1 MRTAIFSVFLLSIS
15 SLSFASGVY
24 KWTDENG
31 VIHYS
36 DKKPDF
42 KTSEELNVQTGTP
55 TKERQDLNEQSQQ
68 LSDQQELE
76 KIRAQQAQENAE
88 ADAQLKEMCA
98 QLKEYL
104 QTMTNS
110 ARIRE
115 KQEDGSLRYL
125 TPEEILDKRKSTQKR
140 IDEMCGEL

>member
-1 MRTAIFSVFLLSIS
+1 MRTAIFSIFLLSIS

-55 TKERQDLNEQSQQ
+55 TRERQDLNEQSQQ

-76 KIRAQQAQENAE
+76 KIKAQQAQENAT
-88 ADAQLKEMCA
+88 ADAQLKEMCS

-125 TPEEILDKRKSTQKR
+125 TPEEILEKRKSTQKR
-140 IDEMCGEL
+140 IDERCGEQ